1 LPGLV
6 ATAQRNLAR
15 GFVDLA
21 LFEVGTVFLPHE
33 EPRVAT
39 APIPSGVA
47 RPTDATLASLEAM
60 IPDQPRYVGALFLGD
75 AVRKQPGVD
84 AVGRGLGD
92 ALDVV
97 AQVGAALG
105 VVFDVAAGERRGMHP
120 GRTATVRLDGEPVGF
135 AAELLPSLAA
145 ELDLPRRA

>member
-1 LPGLV
+1 
-6 ATAQRNLAR
+6 
-15 GFVDLA
+15 
-21 LFEVGTVFLPHE
+21 
-33 EPRVAT
+33 
-39 APIPSGVA
+39 
-47 RPTDATLASLEAM
+47 

-92 ALDVV
+92 ALAVV

-105 VVFDVAAGERRGMHP
+105 VVFDVAAGEARGMHP

-145 ELDLPRRA
+145 ELDLPRRAAVVELNLDRAIALAPRGVVARPIGTLPAATQD